1 MLLNIAIIKK
11 QELET
16 TLLFLQSIVSL
27 IWSDNFGKLTIKNL
41 KYG

>member
-1 MLLNIAIIKK
+1 MLLHIAIINK

-16 TLLFLQSIVSL
+16 TLLFLQAMVSL

-41 KYG
+41 TYG